1 MGSQTY
7 ILEQK
12 KGIDMLGW
20 GVGGGGENEQAAEI

>member
-20 GVGGGGENEQAAEI
+20 GGGGGENEQAAEI